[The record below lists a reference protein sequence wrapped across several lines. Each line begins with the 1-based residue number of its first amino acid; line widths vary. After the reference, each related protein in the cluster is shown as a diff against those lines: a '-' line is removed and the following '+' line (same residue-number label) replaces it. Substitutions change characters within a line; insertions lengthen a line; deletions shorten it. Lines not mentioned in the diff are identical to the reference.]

1 MKTLTEFRASTP
13 AVRLHAGETALDTLG
28 AEISRLRASRA
39 FVICGRSVAT
49 RTGLLALVR
58 DRLGVA
64 CAGVFDTMGKDSPW
78 PDVQAATAAARE
90 VGADLLVAVGG
101 GSVIQATRV
110 VAILLAERGDPMRM
124 ITQYPDDGPA
134 ISPRLL
140 APKLPIIN
148 VCTVGTS
155 AAHRGGSAVKNDE
168 LDHRME
174 FFDPKTRPAVV
185 YWDHRA
191 LATAPVSLALAS
203 GFAVWWRAL
212 LSLGSEGFNPLVEGN
227 RRQAW
232 ALADRALPA
241 LRADPEDARPRVELC
256 AAAWLQ
262 NRDTDDGGLTF
273 EKHWVQRVAYA
284 FSTALFI
291 RHPEVAQGHAHA
303 ALTPA
308 VLRELGDRDPGPM
321 HAIAEALGVPGDA
334 PHRRA
339 ADAWA
344 SRVAA
349 LGLPG
354 RLSALGVPRAVLPQ
368 LVQDSLRN
376 FNADPKREF
385 AREVDRLREVIEAAW

>member
-1 MKTLTEFRASTP
+1 MKMLTDFRAATP
-13 AVRLHAGETALDTLG
+13 AVRLFAGEAALDSLG
-28 AEISRLRASRA
+28 SEVSRLRAARA

-58 DRLGVA
+58 DRLGPA
-64 CAGVFDTMGKDSPW
+64 FAGAFTAMGKDSPW
-78 PDVQAATAAARE
+78 PDVQAAAEGARAA
-90 VGADLLVAVGG
+90 GADLLVAVGG

-110 VAILLAERGDPMRM
+110 VAILLAESGDPMRM

-140 APKLPIIN
+140 APKVPIVN

-155 AAHRGGSAVKNDE
+155 ATHRGGSAVKNDE

-212 LSLGSEGFNPLVEGN
+212 LGLGAEGLNPLVEGN

-241 LRADPEDARPRVELC
+241 LLAAPEEAGPRVELC

-339 ADAWA
+339 ADAYA
-344 SRVAA
+344 ARVAA

-354 RLSALGVPRAVLPQ
+354 RLSTLGVPRAVLPL
-368 LVQDSLRN
+368 LVQDSLKN